1 MATQEAVIQTDAAL
15 AAALVGEGG
24 DGAAEQVRRLVRDA
38 GGVLSPTFPG
48 STGQLATYFHCFV
61 EPADFGRVDDE
72 LRSQPGVLAAYLKPG
87 DALP

>member
-1 MATQEAVIQTDAAL
+1 MPRWPPNCSGTAAVPSPSRSS
-15 AAALVGEGG
+15 GSS
-24 DGAAEQVRRLVRDA
+24 DGA

-48 STGQLATYFHCFV
+48 SAGQLATYFHCFV
-61 EPADFGRVDDE
+61 EPADFERVGDE